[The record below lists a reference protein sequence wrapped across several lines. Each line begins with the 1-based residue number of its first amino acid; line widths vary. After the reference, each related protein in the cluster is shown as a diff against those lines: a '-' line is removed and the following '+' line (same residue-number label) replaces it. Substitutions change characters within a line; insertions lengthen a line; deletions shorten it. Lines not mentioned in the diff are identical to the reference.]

1 MNARER
7 FLATMHF
14 EPLDRPLYWEFGYWV
29 PTIRRWYK
37 EGLEEAAGIP
47 QELGDDD
54 TLMGEC
60 LGMDWRYPNYDVD
73 VHKAMGFD
81 RGLYRIPV
89 NNMYCPPFE
98 PQILEETDKWY
109 KLRDSEGQLVQVSR
123 INGSRKFLEFPV
135 TTRQDYY
142 RLREERLAP
151 NLEQRLSENWSE
163 LKDMLKHRTFPLM
176 YGGNLGFFN
185 HPRRLVGLERLMT
198 LFYDDPDL
206 VRQMINDT
214 VDLLIAIYDPV
225 LSELPGDCAM
235 ISEDM
240 CYKTGCFISPA
251 MFREFMLPA
260 YHRLV
265 DFYRGH
271 GMDIIYLD
279 TDGDVTDLIP
289 LLMEAGV
296 TGLHP
301 FEVTGRCDIV
311 DIRKAYPR
319 FQIMGG
325 VDKKK
330 IAMGRQAIDEELER
344 KIPFVFEGG
353 GFIPFIDHTI
363 PPEVSWDNFC
373 YYRRRLSELARH

>member
-1 MNARER
+1 
-7 FLATMHF
+7 
-14 EPLDRPLYWEFGYWV
+14 
-29 PTIRRWYK
+29 
-37 EGLEEAAGIP
+37 
-47 QELGDDD
+47 
-54 TLMGEC
+54 
-60 LGMDWRYPNYDVD
+60 
-73 VHKAMGFD
+73 
-81 RGLYRIPV
+81 
-89 NNMYCPPFE
+89 
-98 PQILEETDKWY
+98 
-109 KLRDSEGQLVQVSR
+109 
-123 INGSRKFLEFPV
+123 
-135 TTRQDYY
+135 
-142 RLREERLAP
+142 
-151 NLEQRLSENWSE
+151 
-163 LKDMLKHRTFPLM
+163 
-176 YGGNLGFFN
+176 
-185 HPRRLVGLERLMT
+185 
-198 LFYDDPDL
+198 
-206 VRQMINDT
+206 
-214 VDLLIAIYDPV
+214 
-225 LSELPGDCAM
+225 
-235 ISEDM
+235 
-240 CYKTGCFISPA
+240 
-251 MFREFMLPA
+251 MFRDFMLPA